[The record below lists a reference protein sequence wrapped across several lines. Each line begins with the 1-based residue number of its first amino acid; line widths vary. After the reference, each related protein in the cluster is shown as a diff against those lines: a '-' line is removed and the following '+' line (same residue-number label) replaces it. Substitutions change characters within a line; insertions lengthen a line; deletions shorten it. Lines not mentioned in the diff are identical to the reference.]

1 MTTQDDS
8 YSTIKDRINTNKVND
23 DKEMLNTLC
32 SAIKE
37 YPKYNKYSKLELE
50 LQVSKIDYYRIN
62 EDKNKNP
69 DQYSRNVFYNS
80 NDIRN
85 VTKYI
90 LNAGYKKSSN
100 STFLRISSKDN
111 HEQLKRSFRICIEEA
126 GIPSFCENNYSIYTG
141 DNKNIHYENK
151 SREMKTYNFTNY
163 ENVRANL
170 KKEKD
175 ITRLVNSAL
184 QSPGQS
190 IREPAN
196 FISDGK
202 WENINKTFRFIS
214 RVSFTDDSNIDKSC
228 ARIDISTIYQS
239 SKKKWEGVDEKKDKP
254 IYEVEIEALNKDG
267 CSEENIK
274 NSILFA
280 LKAVLCGI
288 QDSCLPMKSEE
299 MKTISRAYSDLSGK
313 FVSASSSSNSSW
325 YDGPQPVTL
334 QQEDVS
340 IVCSP
345 QISLEGGEEGKKKN
359 KKEKSRGKSNKD
371 KADKGTDSKEY
382 TGSYNIT
389 NKADG
394 TRKLLFILN
403 GSTFFVDKQKQIQK
417 SEIDPKY
424 TIDKEEND
432 DNTILDGELV
442 TLRNGEMQYQVFDI
456 YAYRNKSCLDMIFS
470 VREKLFKGVVATLTG
485 SANISVIC
493 KEFRNVDS
501 TGIGSILDLNQ
512 LYSNINNEE
521 GFEND
526 GMILTPTG
534 EVSGHNNSDKVYKWK
549 SVEQTTIDFKVKV
562 IDTKTNVS
570 QNGTEGLNTKQNI
583 CELLVSMK
591 EKPIEKACETVYLKT
606 PTEIRDVSDLSNS
619 KNNPVRFQVYG
630 DNGELIEPGIAY
642 FEVDNNN
649 VMLTKVDENGKY
661 QKFMNGDIVECEYS
675 KRDNNEG
682 NWVPIRV
689 RSDKTF
695 PNAYDTA
702 KSNYDFILKPV
713 EISVDLCNDTNK
725 DETVTSN
732 TKDVYYTNVGSRVVT
747 NRNNFHNYIKKGLL
761 MDAINAIKNVYS
773 NDLKLIDYGVGKGG
787 DIFKWRDAKKIKF
800 AYGIDYSASN
810 LQDDVN
816 GACARYIRMLKDK
829 KNTNRNLECMFA
841 QGDCSKSIE
850 NGDAF
855 EPTEESGEVNRYTD
869 ESLTMANLINK
880 SIFETIKKELIPPYF
895 KGVINVFGKGG
906 EREEDRFHIGSS
918 QFAMHYFFKNK
929 GTVQQFIDNLKYTIR
944 VGGYFI
950 GTCYNGTRVLELL
963 QKQDH
968 YRYKTKSNVKIE
980 LVMKS
985 DESDE
990 NDEESD
996 EREENVDSE
1005 EEVRRFKYIRDL
1017 YNKKIGGVSIR
1028 VEEKGFKGQEEY
1040 LVNFRLFDDLM
1051 KRNGFNKIENKSVE
1065 FSKVYYHDHDNSK
1078 MKSDCIMNDD
1088 EEKVIS
1094 FLNDKFIYKNDG
1106 VDSSVPYESVPMPR
1120 KNSNKS
1126 KARKDKE
1133 EEEEEEEE
1141 EED

>member
-1 MTTQDDS
+1 MTTQDDP
-8 YSTIKDRINTNKVND
+8 YSTIIDRINTNKITNKIND

-32 SAIKE
+32 SAIK
-37 YPKYNKYSKLELE
+37 KYNYKKYSKLELE

-62 EDKNKNP
+62 EVKNKNP
-69 DQYSRNVFYNS
+69 DQYSRNVYYNA

-111 HEQLKRSFRICIEEA
+111 HEQFKRSFRICIQEA

-151 SREMKTYNFTNY
+151 FREMKQTYNFTNY
-163 ENVRANL
+163 DNVRANL
-170 KKEKD
+170 KMEND
-175 ITRLVNSAL
+175 ITKFVNNAL
-184 QSPGQS
+184 KLPGQS
-190 IREPAN
+190 QKKEAKL
-196 FISDGK
+196 ISDGS
-202 WENINKTFRFIS
+202 WENMNKTFRFIS

-280 LKAVLCGI
+280 LKAVLCGV
-288 QDSCLPMKSEE
+288 QESCLPMKSEE
-299 MKTISRAYSDLSGK
+299 IKTISRAYSELSGK

-345 QISLEGGEEGKKKN
+345 QKSLEGGEEGKKKN

-371 KADKGTDSKEY
+371 KADKGKDTKEY

-394 TRKLLFILN
+394 TRKLLFISN
-403 GSTFFVDKQKQIQK
+403 GSTFFVDKRKQIQK
-417 SEIDPKY
+417 TETEFDPKY
-424 TIDKEEND
+424 TFENEENY

-442 TLRNGEMQYQVFDI
+442 TLRNGKMQYQVFDI

-470 VREKLFKGVVATLTG
+470 DREKLFKGVVATLTG
-485 SANISVIC
+485 SANISVIF
-493 KEFRNVDS
+493 KVFRNVDS
-501 TGIGSILDLNQ
+501 TGIRNIIELN
-512 LYSNINNEE
+512 LINSSNNEE

-562 IDTKTNVS
+562 IDTKTNLS
-570 QNGTEGLNTKQNI
+570 LNGTEGLNTKQNI

-606 PTEIRDVSDLSNS
+606 PTEIREDSDSSNS

-675 KRDNNEG
+675 KRENNKEG

-713 EISVDLCNDTNK
+713 EISVDLCNDTTK

-747 NRNNFHNYIKKGLL
+747 NRNNFHNYIKNGLL
-761 MDAINAIKNVYS
+761 MDAINAINNVYS

-855 EPTEESGEVNRYTD
+855 EPTEESVKVNRYTD

-880 SIFETIKKELIPPYF
+880 SIFETIKKELILPDF
-895 KGVINVFGKGG
+895 KGVQNVYGKGG
-906 EREEDRFHIGSS
+906 KSEEDRFHIGSS

-929 GTVQQFIDNLKYTIR
+929 DTVQQFINNLKYTIR

-950 GTCYNGTRVLELL
+950 GTCYNGDRVLKLL
-963 QKQDH
+963 RKQQD

-996 EREENVDSE
+996 EKEENVDSE
-1005 EEVRRFKYIRDL
+1005 EEDRRFKYISDL

-1040 LVNFRLFDDLM
+1040 LVNFGLFDDLM
-1051 KRNGFNKIENKSVE
+1051 KRNGFNKIKNKSVE
-1065 FSKVYYHDHDNSK
+1065 FSTVYDHDISK
-1078 MKSDCIMNDD
+1078 MKSDCIMNND

-1094 FLNDKFIYKNDG
+1094 FLNDKFIYNNVG
-1106 VDSSVPYESVPMPR
+1106 VDSSVPYETVPMPR
-1120 KNSNKS
+1120 NNSNKG
-1126 KARKDKE
+1126 KARIDKE
-1133 EEEEEEEE
+1133 EEEEEE
-1141 EED
+1141 D

>member
-1 MTTQDDS
+1 MTTQDDP

-32 SAIKE
+32 SAIKA
-37 YPKYNKYSKLELE
+37 YNKNKKYSKLELE

-69 DQYSRNVFYNS
+69 DLYSRNVFYNA

-100 STFLRISSKDN
+100 STFLRISSKENND
-111 HEQLKRSFRICIEEA
+111 QLKRSFRICIQEA

-151 SREMKTYNFTNY
+151 FREMKQTYNFTNY
-163 ENVRANL
+163 DNVRANL
-170 KKEKD
+170 KNEND
-175 ITRLVNSAL
+175 ITNSVNYSFL
-184 QSPGQS
+184 SPGQTLGKQQ
-190 IREPAN
+190 AK
-196 FISDGK
+196 FISDGN

-239 SKKKWEGVDEKKDKP
+239 SNKKWEGVDEKKDKP

-280 LKAVLCGI
+280 LKAVLCGV

-299 MKTISRAYSDLSGK
+299 MKTISRAYSVLSDK
-313 FVSASSSSNSSW
+313 LVLSSSSSNSSW

-345 QISLEGGEEGKKKN
+345 QNSLEGGEEGKKKN

-371 KADKGTDSKEY
+371 KADKGKDSKEY

-394 TRKLLFILN
+394 TRKLLFISN

-417 SEIDPKY
+417 TEIDPKY
-424 TIDKEEND
+424 TFEKE
-432 DNTILDGELV
+432 DNVDNSILDGELV
-442 TLRNGEMQYQVFDI
+442 TLRNGKMQYQVFDI
-456 YAYRNKSCLDMIFS
+456 YAYRNQSYLHMIFS
-470 VREKLFKGVVATLTG
+470 DREKLFKGVVATLTG

-493 KEFRNVDS
+493 KVFRNVDS
-501 TGIGSILDLNQ
+501 TGIGKIIELNQ
-512 LYSNINNEE
+512 LNSNIEE

-534 EVSGHNNSDKVYKWK
+534 QVSGHNNSDKVYKWK

-570 QNGTEGLNTKQNI
+570 LNGTEGLTKQNI

-591 EKPIEKACETVYLKT
+591 EKPIEKACETVYQKT
-606 PTEIRDVSDLSNS
+606 PTEIRDVSDSSNS

-642 FEVDNNN
+642 FNVDNNN

-675 KRDNNEG
+675 KRENNKDG

-713 EISVDLCNDTNK
+713 EISRDLCNDITK
-725 DETVTSN
+725 DEAVTSN

-761 MDAINAIKNVYS
+761 MDAINAINNDYS

-829 KNTNRNLECMFA
+829 KNTNKNLVCMFA

-855 EPTEESGEVNRYTD
+855 ETSEESGKVNRYTD
-869 ESLTMANLINK
+869 ESLTIANLINK
-880 SIFETIKKELIPPYF
+880 SIFETIKKELIPPNF

-929 GTVQQFIDNLKYTIR
+929 DTVQQFIDNLKYTIR

-950 GTCYNGTRVLELL
+950 GTCYNGTRVLDLL
-963 QKQDH
+963 RKQDH
-968 YRYKTKSNVKIE
+968 YRYKTKSNIKIE

-996 EREENVDSE
+996 EKEENVDSE
-1005 EEVRRFKYIRDL
+1005 EEYRRFKDISDL

-1040 LVNFRLFDDLM
+1040 LVNFDLFDRLM
-1051 KRNGFNKIENKSVE
+1051 KINGFNKIENKSVE
-1065 FSKVYYHDHDNSK
+1065 FSTVYDHDKSK
-1078 MKSDCIMNDD
+1078 MKSDCIMNND
-1088 EEKVIS
+1088 EEKIIS
-1094 FLNDKFIYKNDG
+1094 FLNDKFIYKNVG
-1106 VDSSVPYESVPMPR
+1106 VDSSVPYETVPMPR
-1120 KNSNKS
+1120 NNSNKS
-1126 KARKDKE
+1126 KDRLDKE
-1133 EEEEEEEE
+1133 EEEEEE
-1141 EED
+1141 